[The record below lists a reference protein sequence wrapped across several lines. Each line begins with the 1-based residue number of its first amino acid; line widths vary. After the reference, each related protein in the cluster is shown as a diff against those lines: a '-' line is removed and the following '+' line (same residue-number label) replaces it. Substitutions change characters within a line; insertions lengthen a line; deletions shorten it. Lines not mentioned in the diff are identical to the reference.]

1 MTKWKDFIA
10 IMGGDINSSFDITCD
25 KPSVKK
31 LQNILRQHNF
41 HYVKTKPT
49 KLKACIENAFINFPY
64 DTHTSDVKEFIL
76 SYHSMLTVEF
86 KKIKT
91 NKQQQVPAE
100 IIQVKQHHY
109 TN

>member
-49 KLKACIENAFINFPY
+49 KLKACIENAFINC
-64 DTHTSDVKEFIL
+64 DVKEFIL

-100 IIQVKQHHY
+100 IIQVKQHNY